1 VKTASIVKP
10 PFPSVHPQGLAGG
23 SFTCLFMMYKGTSD
37 EGEFIF
43 NDYTD
48 IAKRKAQR
56 GLPKRFEDAV
66 KCPDYST

>member
-1 VKTASIVKP
+1 
-10 PFPSVHPQGLAGG
+10 
-23 SFTCLFMMYKGTSD
+23 MYKGTSD

-56 GLPKRFEDAV
+56 AQRGLPKRFEDAV